1 MRRGVLLG
9 VGLSALALPVHA
21 EERPDERP
29 SAAALRAGLAG
40 AWTGALGYR
49 DYQTNKLNELSVE
62 TRIDSMADGR
72 TQIRTSRFD
81 EGPGRKP
88 VWITTASLDDP
99 KAGTVTSTTLRA
111 GNKIE
116 PETEAVEVARYASP
130 TSWTLIYRQT
140 SSDDDKPADIRVTE
154 TRTGDT
160 LIAVKEVSPVGAGT
174 WSFRNQTRLTRVTAT
189 VAPRS

>member
-1 MRRGVLLG
+1 MRRGVLIG
-9 VGLSALALPVHA
+9 VALCALALPVHA
-21 EERPDERP
+21 EERP

-49 DYQTNKLNELSVE
+49 DYQTNKLTELSVE
-62 TRIDSMADGR
+62 TRIDSVADGMI
-72 TQIRTSRFD
+72 QIRTSRFD

-99 KAGTVTSTTLRA
+99 TAGTVTSATLRA
-111 GNKIE
+111 GNKVE

-154 TRTGDT
+154 TRTGDA
-160 LIAVKEVSPVGAGT
+160 LLAVKEVSPVGAGT
-174 WSFRNQTRLTRVTAT
+174 WSFRNQTRLKRVTAT
-189 VAPRS
+189 AAPRS